1 MQAIG
6 AFLDTQPFIA
16 LFVVIGLGYALGRVR
31 IGGFSLGIG
40 AVLFVGLAVGAIAP
54 KATPPGL
61 LGSIGLILFLYC
73 TGIQYGRTFFKGL
86 VSRFGLRANLLA
98 AVAVVAGSGAA
109 LLCARWFGFSVESA
123 TGMFAGS
130 LTSTASLQTAISVSG
145 SDMPAVAYA
154 IAYPF
159 GVVRSDPAV
168 LPHPQAA
175 APEGGGGG
183 QPAPDCRRDRRRP
196 GRPGRPHDRPGAAT
210 TADGDRS
217 GNAAP

>member
-54 KATPPGL
+54 TATPPGL

-86 VSRFGLRANLLA
+86 VSSFGLRANLL
-98 AVAVVAGSGAA
+98 VGLISVLSVAA
-109 LLCARWFGFSVESA
+109 LLGIGRLARS
-123 TGMFAGS
+123 TGW
-130 LTSTASLQTAISVSG
+130 
-145 SDMPAVAYA
+145 
-154 IAYPF
+154 
-159 GVVRSDPAV
+159 
-168 LPHPQAA
+168 
-175 APEGGGGG
+175 
-183 QPAPDCRRDRRRP
+183 
-196 GRPGRPHDRPGAAT
+196 
-210 TADGDRS
+210 
-217 GNAAP
+217 